1 MIDHIYLP
9 VSDLERS
16 SEFYKKMLEPLGID
30 MPYKFDQLHGFA
42 INSNPGFW
50 LKNGEVAKDLYVAFT
65 AKSAD
70 AVRASYKAAID
81 AGATSNKE
89 PSLRPEWRA
98 DYFAA
103 NIGDPD
109 GTQWLKKPTRRAAM
123 SLGAQKTASIPPSTL
138 WGVSRRR
145 RSNAR
150 PRATPRPR
158 TARLA
163 PPRRHGPRNPA
174 PEHTDGPRSPP
185 HPPH

>member
-9 VSDLERS
+9 VSDLKRS

-30 MPYKFDQLHGFA
+30 MPYKFDRLHGFA

-89 PSLRPEWRA
+89 PSLRPEWHA

-109 GTQWLKKPTRRAAM
+109 GYNIEIAYKPLALQIKGT
-123 SLGAQKTASIPPSTL
+123 SHQGT
-138 WGVSRRR
+138 
-145 RSNAR
+145 R
-150 PRATPRPR
+150 PRANAVAAGRTPGFKTRHV
-158 TARLA
+158 TDLA
-163 PPRRHGPRNPA
+163 A
-174 PEHTDGPRSPP
+174 
-185 HPPH
+185 

>member
-1 MIDHIYLP
+1 MRGSLPWTSVLQGARSRANAAAAGREDAVHSLNGNSPRRRRQGAPRVAARGRGSAGLTPSNDRRKAMIDHIYLP

-16 SEFYKKMLEPLGID
+16 SEFYKKLLKPLGID

-70 AVRASYKAAID
+70 AVRDSYKAAID

-109 GTQWLKKPTRRAAM
+109 GYNIEIAYKPWLYK
-123 SLGAQKTASIPPSTL
+123 
-138 WGVSRRR
+138 
-145 RSNAR
+145 
-150 PRATPRPR
+150 
-158 TARLA
+158 
-163 PPRRHGPRNPA
+163 
-174 PEHTDGPRSPP
+174 
-185 HPPH
+185 